1 MIIKKIVIYGYG
13 QWIDTEFD
21 VQAPFHLFFG
31 ENEAGKSTLMSFIHS
46 IFFGFPTRHSS
57 SSRYEPKESSRYGGK
72 IIIQDKRFGEVS
84 IERVLGKV
92 TGDVVVQ
99 FEDGTTGDETVLSTL
114 FHGKSKSFYDSIYS
128 FDLKGIEDIQELNE
142 EQFNR
147 FFLSIGALGHE
158 KYLKQADYYHSQ
170 AGKLFKPMG
179 RKPIINQIQMK
190 LKEKKHVL
198 DSAKENNESYVK
210 LIEDDLAKQDQLKN
224 MESKLEKTT
233 EELNNLN
240 ELSKYKET
248 IEEIQT
254 IKNRLEE
261 LPDLNLPE
269 EGLYQLKQFYSDIET
284 HQQKI
289 NDLQDKQ
296 KTLQQQYKPSKE
308 LVMYQQNEEEL
319 TVFEK
324 NMDVWEDKVQD
335 LQLKRKDLSNI
346 KQMITETKI
355 REDISLADP
364 LPQTLIPGDKE
375 YLKNTHNR
383 ILELDNKITA
393 LEENEKAL
401 LYRININDDMI
412 DNIEAQLLPL
422 TRFNELTELDKK
434 TSDTDNQK
442 NTKSFIIPLTVT
454 LTVLISLYFYTFNPL
469 YSFGLIT
476 LSLILFYFSFRTD
489 KNGSDRFSQE
499 QRNLLYQQK
508 NLRNQWKELLAANDD
523 YQSNK
528 EETVMKLGN
537 IKNTKR
543 SIDEDFEYWKQK
555 HNYSDNITIY
565 SVLDKLEIYEGL
577 RELLEEESALTHH
590 TESTLR
596 DLNKRLNSFE
606 HLFTRTFI
614 AEDVVEKFKEAKS
627 IFREIK
633 REQRE
638 LKEYIK
644 ETDAVQHEINY
655 YVQKVNEIKR
665 SKRRFFESLNTTNQE
680 EVYSLY
686 TTQKEKNDKE
696 TRLSLLVEKLPVRD
710 EPHLKVQLNR
720 LDEKM
725 MKLKIQQQLYTTEQ
739 KDIMKEM
746 MEIEMQIKRLE
757 DGGTYTE
764 LLQAYE
770 NEKSYYQEVV
780 NEWSILKSAA
790 GIIEKTLHHAK
801 EDKLP
806 HTLSIAE
813 SFFSYLTSEK
823 YQQIIFDEDNLF
835 VIDNNGN
842 KWSSEDLSRGTVEP
856 LYIALRLAFI
866 KATKDSIQF
875 PILIDDP
882 FVNLDSLRVKKMYEL
897 LTSFDKDIQLIY
909 FSFDQRI
916 HSFIEDD
923 NCVYL
928 KKGRLGEMSYE
939 KNI

>member
-1 MIIKKIVIYGYG
+1 MIIKKIIIYGYG
-13 QWIDTEFD
+13 KWIDAEFE
-21 VQAPFHLFFG
+21 VQAPFQLFFG

-99 FEDGTTGDETVLSTL
+99 FEDGTTGDETILSTL
-114 FHGKSKSFYDSIYS
+114 FHGKSRSFYDSIYS

-190 LKEKKHVL
+190 LKEKKQVL
-198 DSAKENNESYVK
+198 DSAKENNESYIN
-210 LIEDDLAKQDQLKN
+210 LIKDDLAKQDQLEN
-224 MESKLEKTT
+224 VELKLEKTT

-248 IEEIQT
+248 IEEIET

-269 EGLYQLKQFYSDIET
+269 EGLYQLKQFHSDIET
-284 HQQKI
+284 YQQKI
-289 NDLQDKQ
+289 NGLQDRQ
-296 KTLQQQYKPSKE
+296 KTLQHQYKPSKE

-319 TVFEK
+319 IVFEK
-324 NMDVWEDKVQD
+324 EMDVWEDKVQD

-355 REDISLADP
+355 REDISLAEP
-364 LPQTLIPGDKE
+364 LPQTLKSGDND
-375 YLKNTHNR
+375 YLENTHNR
-383 ILELDNKITA
+383 MLELDNKITA
-393 LEENEKAL
+393 LVEDEKAL

-412 DNIEAQLLPL
+412 DKIETQLLPL
-422 TRFNELTELDKK
+422 SRFNELTELDKK
-434 TSDTDNQK
+434 TSDTENQNK
-442 NTKSFIIPLTVT
+442 KKTKTFIMPLTIT
-454 LTVLISLYFYTFNPL
+454 LTFLISLYLYTINPL
-469 YSFGLIT
+469 YSIGLIA
-476 LSLILFYFSFRTD
+476 LNLILFYFTSRTE
-489 KNGSDRFSQE
+489 KESSESFSQE

-523 YQSNK
+523 YQSHK
-528 EETVMKLGN
+528 EESVMNLGN
-537 IKNTKR
+537 VKKTKR
-543 SIDEDFEYWKQK
+543 LIDEDFEYWKQK
-555 HNYSDNITIY
+555 HDYSDNITIY
-565 SVLDKLEIYEGL
+565 SILDKLKIYDAL
-577 RELLEEESALTHH
+577 RELLEKESALTHH

-596 DLNKRLNSFE
+596 VLNERLNSFE
-606 HLFTRTFI
+606 HLFKRTLI
-614 AEDVVEKFKEAKS
+614 AEDVVEKFKEVKS
-627 IFREIK
+627 VFREIK
-633 REQRE
+633 KEQRE
-638 LKEYIK
+638 LKDYMK

-665 SKRRFFESLNTTNQE
+665 SKRRFFESLNTTNHE
-680 EVYSLY
+680 EVYNLY
-686 TTQKEKNDKE
+686 TTQKEKNEKE
-696 TRLSLLVEKLPVRD
+696 LRLSLLLEKLPVRD
-710 EPHLKVQLNR
+710 EPHLKLKLNS

-725 MKLKIQQQLYTTEQ
+725 MKLKEQQQLLTSEQ
-739 KDIMKEM
+739 KDIMKKM

-764 LLQAYE
+764 LLQEYE

-806 HTLSIAE
+806 HTLSIAA
-813 SFFSYLTSEK
+813 SFFSFLTSEK
-823 YQQIIFDEDNLF
+823 YQQLVFDEDDLF

-842 KWSSEDLSRGTVEP
+842 KWRSEDLSRGTVEP

-866 KATKDSIQF
+866 KATKESIQF

-928 KKGRLGEMSYE
+928 KNKAD
-939 KNI
+939 